1 MLQRTGEHVYV
12 TIVTDGGFTGRGIG
26 RREAE
31 VDDALLRGAEAWEE
45 VYTVTRGADLVR
57 YTLSFGGKSVTWT
70 QGAEIPEDLRRLF
83 ETVWT

>member
-1 MLQRTGEHVYV
+1 MYV

-26 RREAE
+26 SRAAE

-45 VYTVTRGADLVR
+45 VYPVTRGADLVR
-57 YTLSFGGKSVTWT
+57 YTLTFGGKSVTWT